1 MRSNTILIEMRLPQA
16 ARLIVCGIAML
27 VIVLTGIAA
36 QAAPAITK
44 LSVTSG
50 PVGTPVTIT
59 GTAFGATQGTSKVTF
74 NGTTATVTTWSATSI
89 AVTVPAAATTGN
101 VVVTVS
107 GTASNGIAFTVTPH
121 VTTLS
126 FPSGPAQMGLI
137 ITGTTFGA
145 AQGASTI
152 TLNGTTMPVITWT
165 STTITAQVPTGGTTG
180 NIVVKVA
187 GNSSNTQAFTVTAYG
202 CT

>member
-1 MRSNTILIEMRLPQA
+1 MRHNTILIELRLGKA
-16 ARLIVCGIAML
+16 ARPIVCGVAML
-27 VIVLTGIAA
+27 VIVLASIAA

-50 PVGTPVTIT
+50 PVATPVTIT

-74 NGTTATVTTWSATSI
+74 NGTTATVSSWSATSI

-107 GTASNGIAFTVTPH
+107 GTASNGVAFTVTPH
-121 VTTLS
+121 ITTLS
-126 FPSGPAQMGLI
+126 FPSGPAQMGVI

-152 TLNGTTMPVITWT
+152 TLNGTAMPVITWSST
-165 STTITAQVPTGGTTG
+165 SITAQVPVGGTTG
-180 NIVVKVA
+180 NIVVKVV
-187 GNSSNTQAFTVTAYG
+187 GNSSNTKAFTVAAYG

>member
-1 MRSNTILIEMRLPQA
+1 MRLNTILIETQLPNVA
-16 ARLIVCGIAML
+16 KPIVCGVAML
-27 VIVLTGIAA
+27 VIALASIAA

-50 PVGTPVTIT
+50 PVATPVTIT

-89 AVTVPAAATTGN
+89 AVTVPAAATSGN

-107 GTASNGIAFTVTPH
+107 GTASNGVAFTVTPH
-121 VTTLS
+121 ITTLS
-126 FPSGPAQMGLI
+126 FPAGPAQMGVI

-152 TLNGTTMPVITWT
+152 TLNGTNMSVITWT
-165 STTITAQVPTGGTTG
+165 STTITAQVPVGGTTG

-187 GNSSNTQAFTVTAYG
+187 GNSSNTQAFTVAAYG

>member
-1 MRSNTILIEMRLPQA
+1 MRRNIVAIPIQLAKVGRLA
-16 ARLIVCGIAML
+16 AYGVAIMAV
-27 VIVLTGIAA
+27 VLTGIAA

-50 PVGTPVTIT
+50 PVTTPVTIT

-74 NGTTATVTTWSATSI
+74 NGTTATVTSWSATSI

-107 GTASNGIAFTVTPH
+107 STASNGVAFTVTPH

-126 FPSGPAQMGLI
+126 FPAGPAQMGVI
-137 ITGTTFGA
+137 ITGTTFGST
-145 AQGASTI
+145 QGTSTI
-152 TLNGTTMPVITWT
+152 TLNGTAMTVIKWAAT
-165 STTITAQVPTGGTTG
+165 SITAQVPTGGTTG
-180 NIVVKVA
+180 NVVVKVA
-187 GNSSNTQAFTVTAYG
+187 GNSSNTTAFTVTAYG